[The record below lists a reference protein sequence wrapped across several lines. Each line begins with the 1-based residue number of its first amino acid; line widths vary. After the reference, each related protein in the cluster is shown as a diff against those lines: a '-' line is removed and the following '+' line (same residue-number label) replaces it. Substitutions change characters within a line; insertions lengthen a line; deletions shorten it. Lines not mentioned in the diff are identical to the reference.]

1 MATIALM
8 GPPGSGKT
16 TMSCLTAPGPV
27 HVVDIDR
34 KIRSMA
40 AFRKN
45 IAEGTLTY
53 KEIGETLTEDSIS
66 KRLDALVKDEKML
79 RPPRGWTNFANYVGS
94 LETDADAKKAKTV
107 VIDSYTQLAMHMK
120 AHIQFLRGKSKFVW
134 DDWSTWKSMWT
145 EVTTILVDYALSN
158 DKHLIVILHE
168 RVSEKPGQQTGKVMV
183 TTGAK
188 GEKSREYLGTMDV
201 RIAGSIE
208 GAFGLEFGSY
218 FTDVYGLRVEAERD
232 KPPQWIC
239 RVHPDNQRD
248 LRCSFN
254 TRDVK
259 GVARLEFEPNFKE
272 IWGAEWR

>member
-16 TMSCLTAPGPV
+16 TMAGLTAPGPV

-34 KIRSMA
+34 KVRSMA
-40 AFRKN
+40 LLKKLVA
-45 IAEGTLTY
+45 AEHLTY
-53 KEIGETLTEDSIS
+53 HEIGETISEDSIAR
-66 KRLDALVKDEKML
+66 RLDSLVKDEKMA
-79 RPPRGWTNFANYVGS
+79 RAPRGWTNFANYIGE
-94 LETDADAKKAKTV
+94 LEKDEQARKAKTI

-120 AHIQFLRGKSKFVW
+120 AHIQFLRGKSKFAW

-158 DKHLIVILHE
+158 DKHLIITLHE

-232 KPPQWIC
+232 KAPRWIC
-239 RVHPDNQRD
+239 RVQPDNQRD

-254 TRDVK
+254 VEGRV
-259 GVARLEFEPNFKE
+259 EFDPDFKK
-272 IWGAEWR
+272 IWGEEWR

>member
-1 MATIALM
+1 MASIALM

-16 TMSCLTAPGPV
+16 TMACLTSPPPV

-40 AFRKN
+40 SLRRVVEN
-45 IAEGTLTY
+45 GSLTY
-53 KEIGETLTEDSIS
+53 REVGETLSEDAMAR
-66 KRLDALVKDEKML
+66 RLDALVKDEKSA
-79 RPPRGWTNFANYVGS
+79 RPPKGWTNFANYVGS
-94 LETDADAKKAKTV
+94 LESDEQAKKAKTL
-107 VIDSYTQLAMHMK
+107 VIDSYTQLALHMR
-120 AHIQFLRGKSKFVW
+120 AHIQYLRGKSKFAW
-134 DDWSTWKSMWT
+134 DDWSTWKAMWT

-158 DKHLIVILHE
+158 DKHLVVILHE
-168 RVSEKPGQQTGKVMV
+168 RVSEKPGPQTGKVMV

-232 KPPQWIC
+232 KPPRWIC
-239 RVHPDNQRD
+239 RVQPDNQRD
-248 LRCSFN
+248 LRCSF
-254 TRDVK
+254 DVQGK
-259 GVARLEFEPNFKE
+259 LEFEPDFKK
-272 IWGAEWR
+272 IWGSEWR

>member
-16 TMSCLTAPGPV
+16 TMACLTAPPPV
-27 HVVDIDR
+27 HVIDIDR
-34 KIRSMA
+34 KVKSMA
-40 AFRKN
+40 AFRPGLEN
-45 IAEGTLTY
+45 GSITSHD
-53 KEIGETLTEDSIS
+53 IGETLTEDSMIA
-66 KRLDALVKDEKML
+66 RLNALVKDEKMA
-79 RPPRGWTNFANYVGS
+79 RPPRGWTNFANYCGE
-94 LETDADAKKAKTV
+94 LEKNEEARKAKTI

-158 DKHLIVILHE
+158 DKHLVITLHE

-188 GEKSREYLGTMDV
+188 GEKSREYIGTMDV

-232 KPPQWIC
+232 KPPKWVC
-239 RVHPDNQRD
+239 RVKPDNQRD

-254 TRDVK
+254 V
-259 GVARLEFEPNFKE
+259 GEAVEFEPDFRK
-272 IWGAEWR
+272 IWGKEWR